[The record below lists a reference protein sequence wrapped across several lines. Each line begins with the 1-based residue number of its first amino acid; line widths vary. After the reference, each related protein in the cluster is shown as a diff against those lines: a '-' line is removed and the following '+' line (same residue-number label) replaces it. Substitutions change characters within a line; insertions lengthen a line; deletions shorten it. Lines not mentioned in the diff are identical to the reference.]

1 MHLFSRSL
9 HMAGPPAEVTAHAL
23 AVRAHV
29 SNRLGNEVSLWGVLF
44 GAPMGT
50 MSYTARVDGIAGVQ
64 AMGAA
69 LAGDADL
76 AALVAKGAAWS
87 TGSPVDSLRESLSG
101 EMPGGRPSVGSG
113 ATITTAVVSGG
124 DYAAAVGWSLEVAAL
139 VEQATGMPV
148 NVSIDMFGTM
158 GQLAWIGIAPN
169 AAAADAANAKI
180 TADAAD
186 MAKLAT
192 AGDMF
197 VPGSAHRRLSVR
209 LG

>member
-1 MHLFSRSL
+1 M
-9 HMAGPPAEVTAHAL
+9 
-23 AVRAHV
+23 

-101 EMPGGRPSVGSG
+101 EMP
-113 ATITTAVVSGG
+113 
-124 DYAAAVGWSLEVAAL
+124 
-139 VEQATGMPV
+139 
-148 NVSIDMFGTM
+148 
-158 GQLAWIGIAPN
+158 
-169 AAAADAANAKI
+169 
-180 TADAAD
+180 
-186 MAKLAT
+186 
-192 AGDMF
+192 
-197 VPGSAHRRLSVR
+197 
-209 LG
+209 

>member
-87 TGSPVDSLRESLSG
+87 TGSPVDSLATTQ
-101 EMPGGRPSVGSG
+101 PPSVG
-113 ATITTAVVSGG
+113 
-124 DYAAAVGWSLEVAAL
+124 
-139 VEQATGMPV
+139 
-148 NVSIDMFGTM
+148 
-158 GQLAWIGIAPN
+158 AW
-169 AAAADAANAKI
+169 
-180 TADAAD
+180 
-186 MAKLAT
+186 KL
-192 AGDMF
+192 
-197 VPGSAHRRLSVR
+197 RLSSSKPPVCP
-209 LG
+209 